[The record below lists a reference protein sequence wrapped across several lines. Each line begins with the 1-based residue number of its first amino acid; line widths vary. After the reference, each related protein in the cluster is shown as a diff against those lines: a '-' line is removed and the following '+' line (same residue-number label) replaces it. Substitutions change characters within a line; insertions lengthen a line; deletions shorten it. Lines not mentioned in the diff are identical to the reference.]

1 MVQLS
6 HLYTTTGKTTA
17 LTIWTPVSSQ
27 KVPQQDRMLGEQNL
41 FSILIVVLW
50 VVVSI
55 HNQFLKKT
63 DFKIKAPT
71 VF

>member
-6 HLYTTTGKTTA
+6 HLYMTTGKTTA

-50 VVVSI
+50 VVVVVSI
-55 HNQFLKKT
+55 HNQYVKK
-63 DFKIKAPT
+63 I
-71 VF
+71 